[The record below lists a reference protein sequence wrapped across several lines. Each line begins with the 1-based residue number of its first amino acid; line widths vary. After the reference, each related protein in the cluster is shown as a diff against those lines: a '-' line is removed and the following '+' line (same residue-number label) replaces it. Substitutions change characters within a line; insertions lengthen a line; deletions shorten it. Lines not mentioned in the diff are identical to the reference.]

1 MVKSYFNSGIR
12 LILLSVFLVCSVS
25 GCANTSFKISK
36 QNQKIT
42 IEPNDKVLLVATS
55 INYDFAKFVRDYVY
69 DGLQKKNFN
78 ILIFPDVLP
87 AISLNKDADD
97 VGIFSKEHSCKYIIK
112 LEGITCV
119 KATGYMPPS
128 QKIETYSYYSN
139 GKLQTGT
146 KTVSVPGYNYTYLQ
160 AYLLINIVDVETE
173 KTLVK
178 VQVTTTGSMSAVESH
193 VAKSM
198 SKKIVNKIVR
208 MVRGEK

>member
-1 MVKSYFNSGIR
+1 MVKKSYYREIKLVLTSLFF
-12 LILLSVFLVCSVS
+12 VFLLS

-36 QNQKIT
+36 EAQSIT
-42 IEPNDKVLLVATS
+42 IEPHDKVLLVVTS
-55 INYDFAKFVRDYVY
+55 IDYDFAKLVRDYVY
-69 DGLQKKNFN
+69 DGFQKKNFN
-78 ILIFPDVLP
+78 ILNYSDVLP
-87 AISLNKDADD
+87 AISINKDGDNTRAFCKEN
-97 VGIFSKEHSCKYIIK
+97 GIKYIIR
-112 LEGITCV
+112 LENITCV

-128 QKIETYSYYSN
+128 QKLETYTYYSN

-146 KTVSVPGYNYTYLQ
+146 RNVSVPGYYYTYLQ